1 MHKVSMGIKD
11 KLRSLFQPRWR
22 RDMDWPEPP
31 PGKKLWDPPGGI
43 EVYVHSGLSEAY
55 GVDETVGMDKVLSE
69 DNIRRARACREIG
82 DQIEQGL
89 IDEKEGHRKIG
100 EWLVSRNNF
109 FTSEEELAER
119 GISMADLVKIA
130 ERRDDLVNGDD
141 PTNGNDEYLIDELER

>member
-1 MHKVSMGIKD
+1 MGMKG

-22 RDMDWPEPP
+22 RGMDWPEPP

-89 IDEKEGHRKIG
+89 IDEKEGYRKIG

-141 PTNGNDEYLIDELER
+141 GPTNGNDDEYSIDELEW

>member
-11 KLRSLFQPRWR
+11 KLFSLFQPRWR

-89 IDEKEGHRKIG
+89 IDEREGYRKIG
-100 EWLVSRNNF
+100 EWLVNRNNF

-119 GISMADLVKIA
+119 GISMAALIKIA
-130 ERRDDLVNGDD
+130 ERRDDPVGGDAS
-141 PTNGNDEYLIDELER
+141 DEEAQ

>member
-1 MHKVSMGIKD
+1 MGMKD
-11 KLRSLFQPRWR
+11 KLRSLFQPSWR
-22 RDMDWPEPP
+22 RGMDWPEPP

-82 DQIEQGL
+82 GQIEQGL
-89 IDEKEGHRKIG
+89 IDEREGHRKIG
-100 EWLVSRNNF
+100 EWLVNRNNF

-119 GISMADLVKIA
+119 GLSMAALIKIA
-130 ERRDDLVNGDD
+130 ERKDDLVNDNDD
-141 PTNGNDEYLIDELER
+141 PTNGNDDEYLIDEPEW

>member
-11 KLRSLFQPRWR
+11 KLFSLFQPRWR

-89 IDEKEGHRKIG
+89 IDEREGHRKIG
-100 EWLVSRNNF
+100 EWLVTRNNF

-119 GISMADLVKIA
+119 GISMAALIKIA
-130 ERRDDLVNGDD
+130 ERRDDLVGGDAS
-141 PTNGNDEYLIDELER
+141 DEEAQ

>member
-1 MHKVSMGIKD
+1 MGMKG

-22 RDMDWPEPP
+22 REMNWPEPP

-43 EVYVHSGLSEAY
+43 EVYVYSGLSEY

-89 IDEKEGHRKIG
+89 IDKKEGHRKIG
-100 EWLVSRNNF
+100 ELLLSPDHF
-109 FTSEEELAER
+109 FTSEEELAAR
-119 GISMADLVKIA
+119 GISMAALIKIA
-130 ERRDDLVNGDD
+130 ERRDDPVNDD
-141 PTNGNDEYLIDELER
+141 DGPTNGNDDEYSIDELEW

>member
-1 MHKVSMGIKD
+1 
-11 KLRSLFQPRWR
+11 
-22 RDMDWPEPP
+22 
-31 PGKKLWDPPGGI
+31 
-43 EVYVHSGLSEAY
+43 
-55 GVDETVGMDKVLSE
+55 MDKVLSE

-89 IDEKEGHRKIG
+89 IDEKEGYRKIG

-109 FTSEEELAER
+109 FTSEEELTER

-141 PTNGNDEYLIDELER
+141 DDEGARQS

>member
-1 MHKVSMGIKD
+1 MGIKD

-43 EVYVHSGLSEAY
+43 EVYVHSGLSEY

-89 IDEKEGHRKIG
+89 IDKREGYRRIG
-100 EWLVSRNNF
+100 ELLVSRDHF

-119 GISMADLVKIA
+119 GISMAALIKIA
-130 ERRDDLVNGDD
+130 ERRDDLVNDNDD
-141 PTNGNDEYLIDELER
+141 PTNGNDDEYLIDEPEW